1 MPSSTSSSDPGG
13 ARPEDAAP
21 APEAPAPSPARE
33 AEDVVLRR
41 IPDVRWS
48 AAALLA
54 VAVAVVGLGAWEAY
68 WRVAQQVVPSYMNS
82 DGQWAEARRRLD
94 RSEPNATAFIGSSRT
109 QFDIDLDVWEELTGV
124 HGVQLALEGSNPL
137 PILTDIADDGDF
149 RGLLVVGITPPLV
162 LMPGIGSRADALDR
176 YHRESPSQWL
186 GTKLSYLLEP
196 RLAFYNWDF
205 ALFTVL
211 ARQPWWPDRPGL
223 AYEAPEVRKIE
234 NMRRDRQ
241 ADMWNRVED
250 DPAFNATVTSTWRA
264 IVENLPPPPPPEE
277 AKKAWEAKLEQIAE
291 DVGKIRARGGEV
303 VFIRPPS
310 SGWFREFEREATPRD
325 RIWEPILQ
333 AADAVGV
340 HFEDDPALSDVKTP
354 EWSHVS
360 SRDKARWTRALVGIL
375 RDRMAARGLHRPEIG
390 S

>member
-13 ARPEDAAP
+13 VRPDDAAP
-21 APEAPAPSPARE
+21 APETPARE
-33 AEDVVLRR
+33 ADDVVLRR
-41 IPDVRWS
+41 IPQVRWF

-54 VAVAVVGLGAWEAY
+54 AGVAVLGIGAWETY

-82 DGQWAEARRRLD
+82 DGQWAETRRRLD

-137 PILTDIADDGDF
+137 PILTDIANDDDF

-162 LMPGIGSRADALDR
+162 LMPGIGARAEALDR
-176 YHRESPSQWL
+176 YYEESPSQWM

-196 RLAFYNWDF
+196 RVAFYNWDF

-211 ARQPWWPDRPGL
+211 ARQAWWPERAGVPF
-223 AYEAPEVRKIE
+223 EAPEVRKIE

-241 ADMWNRVED
+241 ADMWDRVED
-250 DPAFNATVTSTWRA
+250 DPAFNAVVTSTWQA
-264 IVENLPPPPPPEE
+264 IIENLPAPPPPEE
-277 AKKAWEAKLEQIAE
+277 AKKEWEAKLEQIAE
-291 DVGKIRARGGEV
+291 DVGTIRARGGEV

-310 SGWFREFEREATPRD
+310 SDWFREFERQATPRE
-325 RIWEPILQ
+325 RVWEPILE
-333 AADAVGV
+333 AAGAVGV
-340 HFEDDPALSDVKTP
+340 HFEDYPELSDVKTP
-354 EWSHVS
+354 EWSHIS
-360 SRDKARWTRALVGIL
+360 SRDKARWTRALVPIL
-375 RDRMAARGLHRPEIG
+375 RERMAERGLHRTEIG

>member
-1 MPSSTSSSDPGG
+1 V
-13 ARPEDAAP
+13 RPEDTAP
-21 APEAPAPSPARE
+21 APEAPARE
-33 AEDVVLRR
+33 ADDVVLRR
-41 IPDVRWS
+41 IPQLRWS

-54 VAVAVVGLGAWEAY
+54 AAIAVLGLGAWETY
-68 WRVAQQVVPSYMNS
+68 WRVDQQVVPSYMNS

-137 PILTDIADDGDF
+137 PILTDIAADEDF

-162 LMPGIGSRADALDR
+162 LMPGIGARAEALDR
-176 YHRESPSQWL
+176 YHDESPAQWM

-211 ARQPWWPDRPGL
+211 GRQAWWPERPGVPF
-223 AYEAPEVRKIE
+223 EAPEVRKIE

-250 DPAFNATVTSTWRA
+250 DPEFNATVTSTWRA
-264 IVENLPPPPPPEE
+264 IVENLPPPPSPEE
-277 AKKAWEAKLEQIAE
+277 AKKAFEQKLSQIAE

-310 SGWFREFEREATPRD
+310 SDWFREFERQATPRE
-325 RIWEPILQ
+325 RVWEPILQ
-333 AADAVGV
+333 AAEAVGV
-340 HFEDDPALSDVKTP
+340 HFEDYPALSDVKTP
-354 EWSHVS
+354 EWSHIS
-360 SRDKARWTRALVGIL
+360 SRDKARWTRALVPVLRERLAERGI
-375 RDRMAARGLHRPEIG
+375 HRPEIG